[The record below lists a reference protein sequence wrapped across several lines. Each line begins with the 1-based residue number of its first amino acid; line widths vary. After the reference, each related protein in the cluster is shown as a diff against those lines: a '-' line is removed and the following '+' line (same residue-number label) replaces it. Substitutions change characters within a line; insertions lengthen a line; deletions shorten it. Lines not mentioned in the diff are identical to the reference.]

1 MRAMTTDI
9 FPPTNRARLEE
20 IFRSDAYVKGLGT
33 ELVEWDGGH
42 ATFRLRPESGHTNF
56 VGTVHGG
63 ALFSLADAAIGVASN
78 SWGRVSVL
86 LTADAQFL
94 SAGRVGDV
102 LLARAEERSRTRR
115 TAAFAV
121 EVLSEADGA
130 RRASLQAM
138 CYRTERWHLGDDA
151 WPDDWKARY

>member
-1 MRAMTTDI
+1 MANDS

-20 IFRSDAYVKGLGT
+20 IFQGDAYVTGSGV

-78 SWGRVSVL
+78 SWGRMCVL
-86 LTADAQFL
+86 LTAEAQFL
-94 SAGRVGDV
+94 SAAPVGDV
-102 LLARAEERSRTRR
+102 LLARATERSRTRR
-115 TAAFAV
+115 TAALAIDV
-121 EVLSEADGA
+121 VSEADSTL
-130 RRASLQAM
+130 RAAFAAM
-138 CYRTERWHLGDDA
+138 CFRTDRWHLGEDA
-151 WPDDWKARY
+151 WPEDWRARY